1 MAPRPKPKQREKI
14 SPGGNGAP
22 AATPP
27 TLLWSEKHR
36 PRTLEDVVGQETAV
50 ALLKRVA
57 AGGDPPHILLHGPPG
72 TGKRSAALALA
83 RALFGEAW
91 EGSVGL
97 LDLSAGGRGP
107 ARDLLVRV
115 AREAGMRPVGQRFR
129 LMVLEGCDAMAPAA
143 QQGLRRLLERLAGGS
158 RFLLITTRPGRLVP
172 ALRSRL
178 LSVPFRPLSDA
189 DLGTLVD
196 QVARAE
202 GLRFDGKGRE
212 VLLFHAR
219 GSGERALHL
228 LQAARAASG
237 GRPLEAGEIL
247 RAASALEPD
256 PGPLVRA
263 SAAGA
268 RGLVDRL
275 LSRGVAPG
283 RILEMLAAHLAALPL
298 VEEEKAAW
306 SAALAEVD
314 GRLREG
320 LRERTQLQGLGDLA
334 PRPPEPGKP
343 TPVPAAP
350 APSRRGA
357 GGPPPHPPGRKGR

>member
-1 MAPRPKPKQREKI
+1 MGPPPSRR
-14 SPGGNGAP
+14 SPGAP
-22 AATPP
+22 ARGKGGGGRD
-27 TLLWSEKHR
+27 LLGILWSEKHR
-36 PRTLEDVVGQETAV
+36 PRSLEEVVGQEAAV

-57 AGGDPPHILLHGPPG
+57 AGGDLPHLLFHGPPG

-83 RALFGEAW
+83 RALFGVAW

-97 LDLSAGGRGP
+97 FDLSAEGRGP
-107 ARDLLVRV
+107 PRDLLARV

-143 QQGLRRLLERLAGGS
+143 QQGLRRLMERLAGGS
-158 RFLLITTRPGRLVP
+158 RFLILASRPGRLVP

-178 LSVPFRPLSDA
+178 LPVPFRPLSDP
-189 DLGTLVD
+189 DLGALVD
-196 QVARAE
+196 RVARAE
-202 GLRFDGKGRE
+202 GLRFAGRSRE

-228 LQAARAASG
+228 LQAAHLAAD
-237 GRPLEAGEIL
+237 GRPLEAGEVL

-256 PGPLVRA
+256 LGPWVRA
-263 SAAGA
+263 SYADA
-268 RGLVDRL
+268 RGLIDRL
-275 LSRGVAPG
+275 LVRGVAPG

-306 SAALAEVD
+306 SVALAEAD

-320 LRERTQLQGLGDLA
+320 LRGRTQLQGLG
-334 PRPPEPGKP
+334 KP
-343 TPVPAAP
+343 TPALS
-350 APSRRGA
+350 APSAGA
-357 GGPPPHPPGRKGR
+357 RGPPPPGRKGR